1 MDRPQ
6 AQVWGPGLEP
16 GKRLLPAVIDH
27 CAEKN
32 PNRIYASIPYT
43 DDPADGYRDITY
55 RQFATAIDKAAWWL
69 QSVIGKGNGG
79 IFDTFAYTGP
89 KGLRYPVLAIAAI
102 KIGKRVRTDLASPIF
117 CITDET
123 IDASCLTL
131 PQRRRTCTSVR
142 CHRMSYIP
150 VLQYC
155 CCCCRGASKGVAE
168 ASTYSCT

>member
-55 RQFATAIDKAAWWL
+55 RQFAAAIDKAAWWL

-89 KGLRYPVLAIAAI
+89 KGLRYPVLALAAI
-102 KIGKRVRTDLASPIF
+102 KIGKRVRDCFHVMPSFVSL
-117 CITDET
+117 T
-123 IDASCLTL
+123 I
-131 PQRRRTCTSVR
+131 Q
-142 CHRMSYIP
+142 
-150 VLQYC
+150 
-155 CCCCRGASKGVAE
+155 
-168 ASTYSCT
+168 